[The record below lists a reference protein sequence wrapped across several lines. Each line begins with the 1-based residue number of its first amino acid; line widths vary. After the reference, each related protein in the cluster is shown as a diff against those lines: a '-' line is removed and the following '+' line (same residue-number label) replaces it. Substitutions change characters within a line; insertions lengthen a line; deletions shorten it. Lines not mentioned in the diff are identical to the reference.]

1 MARKP
6 GNHLSTLLPVGPA
19 SRRWLDAI
27 GIHTRHDLEAIG
39 SVNAYALLRKH
50 GYNASLNLIYGL
62 EGILRDCTPA
72 ALPAKLRQQLRE
84 EAKAARL
91 PRCDWPGLDPLMRR
105 YHDEEWGVPVHDDRR
120 LFEFLILEGAQAGLS
135 WTTILR
141 KRENYRKAFAGF
153 DPARVA
159 RFDARRE
166 QRLMKDAGIVRNR
179 LKIAATISN
188 ARAFLAVQKEFG
200 SFERYLWRFVK
211 GKPLQPRREKFRDIP
226 PRTAESDALSKD
238 LMARGFRFV
247 GSTICYAFMQAVG
260 LVNDHLVHCYRRG
273 ELAARR
279 R

>member
-1 MARKP
+1 A
-6 GNHLSTLLPVGPA
+6 
-19 SRRWLDAI
+19 
-27 GIHTRHDLEAIG
+27 
-39 SVNAYALLRKH
+39 
-50 GYNASLNLIYGL
+50 
-62 EGILRDCTPA
+62 
-72 ALPAKLRQQLRE
+72 
-84 EAKAARL
+84 
-91 PRCDWPGLDPLMRR
+91 
-105 YHDEEWGVPVHDDRR
+105 DE
-120 LFEFLILEGAQAGLS
+120 
-135 WTTILR
+135 
-141 KRENYRKAFAGF
+141 
-153 DPARVA
+153 
-159 RFDARRE
+159 
-166 QRLMKDAGIVRNR
+166 DAGIVRNR